1 MRDFIAG
8 VIRDAYLSIKAW
20 PLWKKILVAALI
32 IIAAYIVVT
41 YRPTTTGLRAL
52 ADQYGDW
59 FYILYF
65 FIYIVVTQ
73 LPIPRTV
80 CTLTSGILF
89 GPVKGFALVICATTI
104 SAAISFSI
112 VRLLLGDWMAP
123 RLRHPAV
130 AGINER
136 LAKRGWLAII
146 SLRMIAA
153 VPFSILNYVA
163 ALSSVRLLPFVIA
176 TAIGSAPGSLATV
189 FLGDSMTGTFNPIMM
204 GISLVL
210 FLCGISGLVAD
221 KKLEVK

>member
-1 MRDFIAG
+1 MRDFLAG
-8 VIRDAYLSIKAW
+8 IIRDAYYSIKAW
-20 PLWKKILVAALI
+20 PLWKKILIALL
-32 IIAAYIVVT
+32 IIAAAFIVVT
-41 YRPTTTGLRAL
+41 YHPTTTGLRETA
-52 ADQYGDW
+52 QHYGNW
-59 FYILYF
+59 FIVLYF
-65 FIYIVVTQ
+65 FLYIIVTQ

-80 CTLTSGILF
+80 FTLTAGILF
-89 GPVKGFALVICATTI
+89 GPWVGFILVIAATTL

-163 ALSSVRLLPFVIA
+163 SLSSVRLLPFVIA

-189 FLGDSMTGTFNPIMM
+189 FLGDSMTGRFNPLMM
-204 GISLVL
+204 GISALL
-210 FLCGISGLVAD
+210 FLVGISGLVAD
-221 KKLEVK
+221 KFLKVK